1 MSKIDMAA
9 ETNTHYLQLL
19 SKLFPTI
26 ADAATEV
33 INLEAIMNLP
43 KGTEH
48 FLADLHGENEA
59 FLHVL
64 KNASGNIKRKVN
76 EIFGNNIREAEKK
89 ELCTLIY
96 YPEQKLELIKAQETD
111 LDDWYRITIHQLVK
125 VCRDVSS
132 KYTRSKVRKSLPDDF
147 SYIIEELLHE
157 RTDDQDKAAYVA
169 VIVNTIIST
178 GRADAFIEAI
188 CNVIQRLAIDQLHI
202 LGDIYDRGPGAHK
215 IMDTLK
221 LYHSWDIQWGN
232 HDILWMGASAGND
245 ACICNVLRL
254 SLRYANLATL
264 EEYGINLVPLATFA
278 LEVYGED
285 PCEEFL
291 PRLLPG
297 NTIDEKT
304 QQLTAKMHKAITV
317 IQLKEEAQIFHR
329 HPEWNMTDRCLL
341 ESIDPEKR
349 VWCHDGKE
357 YEMKSCCFPTLFG
370 GSLKAEG
377 GGRTDSAQEP
387 PSYNLTPE
395 EADLMKKLHH
405 SFRIS
410 EKLQKHIRILLSH
423 GCMYAISNSNLLFHA
438 SIPLNDDGSL
448 KEVEIYPGKKYS
460 GKELMHNIGIMIRA
474 AFNTHISSPN
484 LAATDEYP
492 RDYARDYFLYLWC
505 GKDSPLF
512 DKSKMATFERY
523 FLTDKETYKEEKGAY
538 FRLRNN
544 EEVCDRILDA
554 FGIKGPNRHI
564 INGHVPVHVAKGENP
579 IKAGGRLMVI
589 DGGFSEAY
597 HSETGIAGYTL
608 IYHSRGFQLVQH
620 EPFTSTQDAIQRGT
634 DIKSTTQ
641 IVEMSAH
648 RMLVAD
654 TDKGDELR
662 SQIADLKQ
670 LLHAYRQGIIKE
682 KRS

>member
-1 MSKIDMAA
+1 MDTDM
-9 ETNTHYLQLL
+9 HYLQLL
-19 SKLFPTI
+19 SQSFPNI
-26 ADAATEV
+26 AEASTEI

-48 FLADLHGENEA
+48 FLADLHGESEA
-59 FLHVL
+59 FQHVL

-76 EIFGNNIREAEKK
+76 ELFGNDIRESEKK

-132 KYTRSKVRKSLPDDF
+132 KYTRSKVRKSLPEDF

-157 RTDDQDKAAYVA
+157 SLSDSDKAAYVS

-178 GRADAFIEAI
+178 GRADDFIVAI

-215 IMDTLK
+215 IMDTLRQ
-221 LYHSWDIQWGN
+221 YHSWDIQWGN
-232 HDILWMGASAGND
+232 HDILWMGASAGNN

-254 SLRYANLATL
+254 CLRYANLATI

-278 LEVYGED
+278 LDTYGDD
-285 PCEEFL
+285 PCEEFMPKVL
-291 PRLLPG
+291 ADNQQL
-297 NTIDEKT
+297 DEKT
-304 QQLTAKMHKAITV
+304 CLLTARMHKAITV
-317 IQLKEEAQIFHR
+317 IQLKEEATVFRR
-329 HPEWNMTDRCLL
+329 HPEWKMDDRCLFD
-341 ESIDPEKR
+341 SIDYER
-349 VWCHDGKE
+349 AICRINGKD
-357 YEMKSCCFPTLFG
+357 YEMKSCHFPTIDPASPNTLT
-370 GSLKAEG
+370 AE
-377 GGRTDSAQEP
+377 EK
-387 PSYNLTPE
+387 
-395 EADLMKKLHH
+395 DLMDKLHH

-410 EKLQKHIRILLSH
+410 EKLHKHIRTLLSH
-423 GCMYAISNSNLLFHA
+423 GCMYTVTNSNLLFHA
-438 SIPLNDDGSL
+438 SIPLCDDGSL
-448 KEVEIYPGKKYS
+448 KEVEIYPGQRYS
-460 GKELMHNIGIMIRA
+460 GKALMHNIGMMIRA
-474 AFNTHISSPN
+474 AFESGVDKE
-484 LAATDEYP
+484 LQVFP
-492 RDYARDYFLYLWC
+492 RDYARDFFLYLWC

-523 FLTDKETYKEEKGAY
+523 FLKDKETYKEEKGNY
-538 FRLRNN
+538 FKLRDSA
-544 EEVCDRILDA
+544 EICDRILDA
-554 FGIKGPNRHI
+554 FEVKGNVRHI
-564 INGHVPVHVAKGENP
+564 INGHVPVHASKGENP

-608 IYHSRGFQLVQH
+608 VYHSRGFQLVQH
-620 EPFTSTQDAIQRGT
+620 EPFTSARDAIVRET

-654 TDKGDELR
+654 TDKGEELR
-662 SQIADLKQ
+662 TQVADLKK
-670 LLHAYRQGIIKE
+670 LLYAYRHGILKE

>member
-1 MSKIDMAA
+1 MNTSHSFDNPADM
-9 ETNTHYLQLL
+9 HYLQLL
-19 SKLFPTI
+19 SQSFPNI
-26 ADAATEV
+26 AEAATEI

-48 FLADLHGENEA
+48 FLADIHGESEA
-59 FLHVL
+59 FQHVL

-76 EIFGNNIREAEKK
+76 ELFGNDIRESEKK

-96 YPEQKLELIKAQETD
+96 YPEQKLELIKARETD
-111 LDDWYRITIHQLVK
+111 IEDWYRITIHQLVK

-132 KYTRSKVRKSLPDDF
+132 KYTRSKVRKSLPQDF

-157 RTDDQDKAAYVA
+157 SMGDNDKAAYVS
-169 VIVNTIIST
+169 VIVDTIIST
-178 GRADAFIEAI
+178 GRADDFITAI

-215 IMDTLK
+215 IMDTLRQ
-221 LYHSWDIQWGN
+221 YHSWDIQWGN

-254 SLRYANLATL
+254 CLRYANLATI

-278 LEVYGED
+278 IDTYGDD
-285 PCEEFL
+285 PCTEFL
-291 PRLLPG
+291 PKILDESQQM
-297 NTIDEKT
+297 DEKT
-304 QQLTAKMHKAITV
+304 ILLTARMHKAIAV
-317 IQLKEEAQIFHR
+317 MQFKEEAAIYHR
-329 HPEWNMTDRCLL
+329 HPEWQMTDRCLF
-341 ESIDPEKR
+341 EHVDPQR
-349 VWCHDGKE
+349 GVCTIDGKD
-357 YEMKSCCFPTLFG
+357 YEMRSCHFPTIFG
-370 GSLKAEG
+370 DG
-377 GGRTDSAQEP
+377 EP
-387 PSYNLTPE
+387 TFELTPE
-395 EADLMKKLHH
+395 EAALMQKLHH

-410 EKLQKHIRILLSH
+410 EKLHKHIRTLLSH
-423 GCMYAISNSNLLFHA
+423 GCMYTVTNSNLLFHA

-448 KEVEIYPGKKYS
+448 KEVEIFPDHRYS
-460 GKELMHNIGIMIRA
+460 GKALMHNIGMMIRA
-474 AFNTHISSPN
+474 AFESGVDKE
-484 LAATDEYP
+484 LQVFP

-523 FLTDKETYKEEKGAY
+523 FLKDKETYKEEKGNY
-538 FRLRNN
+538 FKLRDSA
-544 EEVCDRILDA
+544 EVCDRILDA
-554 FGIKGPNRHI
+554 FEIKGENRHI

-597 HSETGIAGYTL
+597 HNETGIAGYTL
-608 IYHSRGFQLVQH
+608 VYHSRGFQLVQH
-620 EPFTSTQDAIQRGT
+620 EPFTSARDAIVRET

-648 RMLVAD
+648 RMRVAD
-654 TDKGDELR
+654 TDKGEELR
-662 SQIADLKQ
+662 TQVADLKK
-670 LLHAYRQGIIKE
+670 LLYAYRHGILKE

>member
-1 MSKIDMAA
+1 MTSNHHYNESDK
-9 ETNTHYLQLL
+9 HYLQLL
-19 SKLFPTI
+19 SQSFPTI
-26 ADAATEV
+26 ADAAKEI

-48 FLADLHGENEA
+48 FLADLHGESEA
-59 FLHVL
+59 FQHVL

-76 EIFGNNIREAEKK
+76 ELFGNTIRESEKK

-96 YPEQKLELIKAQETD
+96 YPEEKLELIKAQETD
-111 LDDWYRITIHQLVK
+111 LDDWYRITIHQLVR

-132 KYTRSKVRKSLPDDF
+132 KYTRSKVRKSLPEDF

-157 RTDDQDKAAYVA
+157 RTDDIDKAAYVA

-178 GRADAFIEAI
+178 GRADDFICAI

-202 LGDIYDRGPGAHK
+202 LGDIYDRGAGAHK
-215 IMDTLK
+215 IMDTLRQ
-221 LYHSWDIQWGN
+221 YHSWDIQWGN

-254 SLRYANLATL
+254 CLRYANLSTI

-278 LEVYGED
+278 LEIYGDD

-297 NTIDEKT
+297 NEMDEKT
-304 QQLTAKMHKAITV
+304 RQLTAKMHKAIAVLQFKT
-317 IQLKEEAQIFHR
+317 EAQIFKR
-329 HPEWNMTDRCLL
+329 HPEWQMEDRCLFKHVDYSL
-341 ESIDPEKR
+341 GVCKM
-349 VWCHDGKE
+349 DGRE
-357 YEMKSCCFPTLFG
+357 YEMGSCHFPTIDPSEPNKL
-370 GSLKAEG
+370 
-377 GGRTDSAQEP
+377 TD
-387 PSYNLTPE
+387 E
-395 EADLMKKLHH
+395 EALLMQKLHH

-410 EKLQKHIRILLSH
+410 EKLHKHIRTMLSH
-423 GCMYAISNSNLLFHA
+423 GCMYAIHNSNLLFHA

-460 GKELMHNIGIMIRA
+460 GKDLMHNIGMLIRA
-474 AFNTHISSPN
+474 AFQTNSASGE
-484 LAATDEYP
+484 LAAAPEEYP
-492 RDYARDYFLYLWC
+492 REYARDYFLYLWC

-523 FLTDKETYKEEKGAY
+523 FLKDEETYKEEKGNY
-538 FRLRNN
+538 FKLRLD
-544 EEVCDRILDA
+544 EAVCDRILDA
-554 FGIKGPNRHI
+554 FEVKGDNRHI
-564 INGHVPVHVAKGENP
+564 INGHVPVHASKGENP

-597 HSETGIAGYTL
+597 HKETGIAGYTL
-608 IYHSRGFQLVQH
+608 VYHSRGFQLVQH
-620 EPFTSTQDAIQRGT
+620 EPFTSARDAIVRET
-634 DIKSTTQ
+634 DIKSTKQ

-648 RMLVAD
+648 RILVAD
-654 TDKGDELR
+654 TDKGEELR
-662 SQIADLKQ
+662 AQVRDLKE
-670 LLHAYRQGIIKE
+670 LLYAYRHGIITE
-682 KRS
+682 KRR